1 MGRDGEV
8 EEERDGDGMGEGN
21 DPGGRKGCRV
31 YIVDTQ
37 NVLPIR
43 RYSIDIRPNETNK
56 RPIQSLASVPK
67 SVRDGRVGPD
77 IRSQSIQRAVARVLL
92 LWELTLSRSND
103 GCRLILVA
111 CRR

>member
-1 MGRDGEV
+1 
-8 EEERDGDGMGEGN
+8 MGEGN

-67 SVRDGRVGPD
+67 SVRDG
-77 IRSQSIQRAVARVLL
+77 
-92 LWELTLSRSND
+92 
-103 GCRLILVA
+103 
-111 CRR
+111 